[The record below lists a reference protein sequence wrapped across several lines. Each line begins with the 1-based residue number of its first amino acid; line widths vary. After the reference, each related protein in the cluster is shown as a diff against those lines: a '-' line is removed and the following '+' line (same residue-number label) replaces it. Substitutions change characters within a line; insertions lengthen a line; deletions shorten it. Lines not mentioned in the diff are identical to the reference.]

1 MIKNYDQIVSFD
13 DVKQEAELIKLE
25 ADRAGRFITSC
36 LAMKRARQRLAEKER
51 TQQGHRGYHDES
63 IDDIDPYIDDEQRSI
78 KLMRLSLT
86 REMAELVE
94 FVRPLEPTTVSEFQ
108 RILAPGVSG
117 YRIREMVRI
126 CRKNLSI
133 LKPALAHSEI

>member
-63 IDDIDPYIDDEQRSI
+63 IKDIDPYICLLYTSPSPRD
-78 KLMRLSLT
+78 
-86 REMAELVE
+86 VE
-94 FVRPLEPTTVSEFQ
+94 ESRMPSS
-108 RILAPGVSG
+108 A
-117 YRIREMVRI
+117 
-126 CRKNLSI
+126 
-133 LKPALAHSEI
+133 